1 MKQLPLLAII
11 FLIFSCSKHND
22 INPASTEVYVAGY
35 TFNSA
40 GTKVAKF
47 WKNGVATN
55 LTDGTADAG
64 ATGVALSG
72 PSVIVSGWD
81 LSNNAAVTKVGKLWV
96 NNSELDIGIVC
107 FNTVA

>member
-1 MKQLPLLAII
+1 MKQLPLLAVLFI
-11 FLIFSCSKHND
+11 FACSKNND
-22 INPASTEVYVAGY
+22 ITPTQNTEVYVAGY

-40 GTKVAKF
+40 RTQVAKV

-55 LTDGTADAG
+55 LTDGRANAG

-81 LSNNAAVTKVGKLWV
+81 WSNNADVTKVGKFWV
-96 NNSELDIGIVC
+96 NGNELEIGTVC
-107 FNTVA
+107 